1 MTDDKPW
8 LSLPD
13 EDPPERGLAELMAA
27 ARVKAEVMMRPPW
40 WKRVLD
46 VMKRPPVLALAT
58 VVVLLG
64 GVIVVGH
71 HRDEVQDAR
80 PIVQPEGAGAFG
92 AGSAAAVTAPVG
104 DAAAVESAPAT
115 PAQFEE
121 HTAPPPPPPPP
132 AKVTHHG
139 ASPSKTIKAEPPPE
153 KPTAKTDVAPRP
165 EPVKAVTGGA
175 KLELAE
181 PTAEEAETVQK
192 APVPR
197 AEPLGVQ
204 LRRCRAA
211 ATNNDCTSARTC
223 AKQLEQRDRA
233 YYDANAA
240 NDATLKPCL

>member
-27 ARVKAEVMMRPPW
+27 ARAKAEVMVRPPW

-46 VMKRPPVLALAT
+46 LMKRPPVLALAT

-80 PIVQPEGAGAFG
+80 PIVQPESPAMG
-92 AGSAAAVTAPVG
+92 AGSAAAVEA
-104 DAAAVESAPAT
+104 APAT
-115 PAQFEE
+115 DAVPAMPQKADEPAQEL
-121 HTAPPPPPPPP
+121 PPPPPPPP
-132 AKVTHHG
+132 VKAAHHG
-139 ASPSKTIKAEPPPE
+139 TAPAKTIKPVSPPKAIKEQP
-153 KPTAKTDVAPRP
+153 P
-165 EPVKAVTGGA
+165 EPVKAATGAA
-175 KLELAE
+175 KLEIAD
-181 PTAEEAETVQK
+181 PAADDEAETAQK
-192 APVPR
+192 APVQQVPVQR
-197 AEPLGVQ
+197 GEPLGVQ
-204 LRRCRAA
+204 LGRCRAA
-211 ATNNDCTSARTC
+211 ASKKDCAGARTC

-240 NDATLKPCL
+240 NDATLKSCL